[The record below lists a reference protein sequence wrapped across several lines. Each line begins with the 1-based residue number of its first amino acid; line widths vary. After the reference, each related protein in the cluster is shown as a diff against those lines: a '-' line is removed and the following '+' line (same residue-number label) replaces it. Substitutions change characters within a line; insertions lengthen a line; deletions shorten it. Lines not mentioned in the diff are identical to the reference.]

1 MRKTAPARSDARRGD
16 VTQQSTHRPRTTTTS
31 HDSLTEEQKG
41 RRVVSSP
48 VRLPRGDTR
57 GEATLGAGEARWI
70 FPPKH
75 VGRRSPERRPRDD
88 GRRTTDVDGTFLS
101 RVRAEGATST
111 SGDRRACRRARAVC
125 LDWTT
130 DGGVEFVGEREPPGT
145 GNRGPGTGGSGDAAR
160 AWAGRRPGRAARR
173 VRAPFS
179 LASSAS
185 SASVAALNRR
195 CVERGV

>member
-88 GRRTTDVDGTFLS
+88 GRRRNLPFASSSRGGDVDVGRPP
-101 RVRAEGATST
+101 RVPT
-111 SGDRRACRRARAVC
+111 RACRVLR
-125 LDWTT
+125 LD
-130 DGGVEFVGEREPPGT
+130 D
-145 GNRGPGTGGSGDAAR
+145 
-160 AWAGRRPGRAARR
+160 GRRR
-173 VRAPFS
+173 
-179 LASSAS
+179 
-185 SASVAALNRR
+185 
-195 CVERGV
+195 